1 MEDIQTVIVFCIELI
16 GTIAFAASGAMIGIN
31 RGMDIFGVC
40 VLGVVTAV
48 GGGMTRDII
57 LGNVPGALLQPVYVL
72 VAVFTSLIVFC
83 ILYFKSTFLQ
93 GKVGLFYEKTMLAM
107 DSVGLGIFTVVGV
120 ITGIRNGYPENTFLL
135 TFLGTL
141 TGVGGGLLRDMM
153 AGVPPYIFVK
163 HVYACASVAGALS
176 CIFIYRTFG
185 QIPAMIISSMLVV
198 LIRFLAAHY
207 RWNLPHVKLAPSYSE
222 QTKKNERH

>member
-1 MEDIQTVIVFCIELI
+1 MEDIQIIIVFCMELV
-16 GTIAFAASGAMIGIN
+16 GTIAFAASGAMVGIN

-48 GGGMTRDII
+48 GGGMTRDVI
-57 LGNVPGALLQPVYVL
+57 LGNVPGALLDPVYVL

-83 ILYFKSTFLQ
+83 ILYFKRTLLQ
-93 GKVGLFYEKTMLAM
+93 GKIGILYERIMLAM

-120 ITGIRNGYPENTFLL
+120 ITGVSNGYLENTFLL

-163 HVYACASVAGALS
+163 HVYACASVAGAVS
-176 CIFIYRTFG
+176 CVWIYRAFG
-185 QIPAMIISSMLVV
+185 QIPAMLISSILIV
-198 LIRFLAAHY
+198 LIRFLAARY
-207 RWNLPHVKLAPSYSE
+207 RWNLPHIKLDSS
-222 QTKKNERH
+222 N